1 MITTASGARV
11 PAAMLPEEAADVL
24 WNTVVVGGGP
34 AGAAVAI
41 RLAREGQR
49 VLLVDRQS
57 MPRSKVCGCC
67 LSSTALAE
75 LCALGFSPQE
85 NGRIAGELPLTRVRV
100 VADAHEVTLPMP
112 WSGTLSREALDTQL
126 VQIARASGARWLPW
140 VDVTGVEEHPGA
152 TPRVTLACRRQ
163 RGEARGAGF
172 LLQAETVVLA
182 TGLSDHVR
190 MPGGT
195 PRVID
200 RGSRIGAGT
209 TLSPELFDLP
219 VGELLMAVGRG
230 GYCGIVLL
238 EDQRV
243 DVAAAVDRQALAAAG
258 GVAGAVAAILK
269 DAAGGAAWG
278 NRLGEIL
285 SRAAFQATPPLTRS
299 AAVVAGA
306 TGSILRVGDAAGY
319 VEPFTGEGMGWAL
332 AGGRLV
338 ADALLTQTSPAEAY
352 RRSYA
357 AFASRHH
364 RRCRRIAAVLRHP
377 RLVASAIRFA
387 AAAPWM
393 ARPLVPLLVGSRLG
407 PGTPV
412 A

>member
-1 MITTASGARV
+1 M
-11 PAAMLPEEAADVL
+11 
-24 WNTVVVGGGP
+24 
-34 AGAAVAI
+34 
-41 RLAREGQR
+41 
-49 VLLVDRQS
+49 
-57 MPRSKVCGCC
+57 
-67 LSSTALAE
+67 
-75 LCALGFSPQE
+75 
-85 NGRIAGELPLTRVRV
+85 
-100 VADAHEVTLPMP
+100 
-112 WSGTLSREALDTQL
+112 
-126 VQIARASGARWLPW
+126 
-140 VDVTGVEEHPGA
+140 
-152 TPRVTLACRRQ
+152 
-163 RGEARGAGF
+163 
-172 LLQAETVVLA
+172 
-182 TGLSDHVR
+182 
-190 MPGGT
+190 
-195 PRVID
+195 ID